1 MKTKAI
7 VASLATI
14 ALSAP
19 LVAAGI
25 DHQSYHH
32 SAPVTKLSD
41 AEIQKRADALPDPRT
56 GWDFYVG
63 ALAAGSIG
71 DARFRAN
78 SLITN
83 TGGADIANDYSGRDQ
98 SPYARVGIFLGAIY
112 NFSEAWYG
120 GLEVEGSLD
129 DMKLRFD
136 FNDPQIGADFGQ
148 AAISYVLARKFQIVT
163 SVIFGYNCTPTSS
176 VYVKFGAGFT
186 GFDHTETRPDS
197 VTGAVDRERTLEVS
211 FVPAIGVQTNLSDC
225 VLMRFEISAELF
237 GKDSSHNVSIVP
249 ANPAARRLNI
259 DNFAKTE
266 SYAAKLGVL
275 YRF

>member
-7 VASLATI
+7 VASLATV

-71 DARFRAN
+71 DARFSSDVTVTPNGLAPVT
-78 SLITN
+78 SDF
-83 TGGADIANDYSGRDQ
+83 AGRDQ
-98 SPYARVGIFLGAIY
+98 IPYAKFGLFFGAIY

-120 GLEVEGSLD
+120 GLEVEASLD
-129 DMKLRFD
+129 DAKFTFNYFD
-136 FNDPQIGADFGQ
+136 NNVQATFGNGNL
-148 AAISYVLARKFQIVT
+148 SYVLARKYQIVT
-163 SVIFGYNCTPTSS
+163 SVLFGYNCTPTSS
-176 VYVKFGAGFT
+176 VYVKLGAGFT
-186 GFDHTETRPDS
+186 GFDHTEITPDS
-197 VTGAVDRERTLEVS
+197 GTGRVDRDRTLEVS
-211 FVPAIGVQTNLSDC
+211 FVPAVGVQTNLSDC
-225 VLMRFEISAELF
+225 VLVRFEIAAELF
-237 GKDSSHNVSIVP
+237 GKDPTNNVNFTVNNNS
-249 ANPAARRLNI
+249 LNV
-259 DNFAKTE
+259 DTRAKTE